1 MFLECPGQVGPHL
14 LEVLLPV
21 LGKESGKGA
30 LLSQRVTHVLWSEG
44 FSLPV
49 VNSIMVPRCV
59 CVRACAW
66 GRGEGRKLS
75 VSHNLYKT
83 RTNNMF

>member
-30 LLSQRVTHVLWSEG
+30 LLSQRVTHVLWSES

-59 CVRACAW
+59 CVRACVRMGE
-66 GRGEGRKLS
+66 GRGEKAECITQS
-75 VSHNLYKT
+75 VQNK
-83 RTNNMF
+83 NQ